1 MYKLTAL
8 TPLCFQISDNKSVI
22 HCFTKNISSKFIPGD
37 FLINVIFLYDF
48 VIKTLNRNHKY
59 CLCIVVGLSNPEFLF
74 KREVHT
80 SKSNSLD
87 ETRLKDMV
95 ICLSTA
101 PCFLIQEYCLILSIS
116 ARSVRELILNASCVT
131 EPMFAITVKKNHQS
145 ITVSRPPESFSVQD
159 SPKV

>member
-22 HCFTKNISSKFIPGD
+22 HCFTKIISSKFIPGD

-80 SKSNSLD
+80 SKSYSLD
-87 ETRLKDMV
+87 ETRLKRYGNMP
-95 ICLSTA
+95 LNSTLLFNTGVL
-101 PCFLIQEYCLILSIS
+101 P
-116 ARSVRELILNASCVT
+116 N
-131 EPMFAITVKKNHQS
+131 PKD
-145 ITVSRPPESFSVQD
+145 FS
-159 SPKV
+159 